1 MYENVYKKFSR
12 VVLKTLDHSTQS
24 NLETVGPE
32 SRRRRQNKP
41 RPLFIHLF
49 TQRIFHSRWKVHRD
63 VLLGLVLDHKR

>member
-1 MYENVYKKFSR
+1 MYVYNIYV
-12 VVLKTLDHSTQS
+12 VVLKTLDYSTQS
-24 NLETVGPE
+24 NLETIGSE

-49 TQRIFHSRWKVHRD
+49 TKRVLYSRWKVHRD